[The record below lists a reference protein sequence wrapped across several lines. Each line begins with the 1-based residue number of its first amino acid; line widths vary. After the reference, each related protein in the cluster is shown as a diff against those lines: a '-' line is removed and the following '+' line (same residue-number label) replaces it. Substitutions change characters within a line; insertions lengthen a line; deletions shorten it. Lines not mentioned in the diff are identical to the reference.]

1 MAISSGTKSFVIN
14 DDKTCIAL
22 AKALK
27 KSKKM
32 IEKNPRHSSQI
43 NAYEEGKI
51 KLAKYLALY
60 RKQ

>member
-1 MAISSGTKSFVIN
+1 MAISSVTKSFVIN

-32 IEKNPRHSSQI
+32 VMHRII
-43 NAYEEGKI
+43 
-51 KLAKYLALY
+51 
-60 RKQ
+60 